1 MPKKITY
8 KEMLS
13 ALTVVFAQQDLA
25 TLLKTTQPSICRML
39 VGDQLNNPSEFTA
52 KTIRRL
58 YRRYVVNAKLR

>member
-1 MPKKITY
+1 MAKKITY

-13 ALTVVFAQQDLA
+13 ALSEVFAQQDLA

-39 VGDQLNNPSEFTA
+39 ASEQINNPSELMA